1 MVCQKGLKNRKQ
13 KFKSHSFKMSSHR
26 GLLRLVTFGNCV
38 TCINDRGIKWF
49 LKPHTYVFNVFFRN
63 PNKTWFLRFLVAAHV
78 FSNTLLTR
86 IVCQQAAAVRAYCY
100 AQLAVSS
107 LAVAETIASSLLI
120 VPTHGWMARLSWS
133 GRLVTYR
140 GGMPAR
146 RRSPIPVLTA
156 LNVEQLRWYTQR
168 RYRYTPNRQR
178 GSDDLAQSCSYVAQT
193 VQNRDKLSVEL

>member
-1 MVCQKGLKNRKQ
+1 M
-13 KFKSHSFKMSSHR
+13 
-26 GLLRLVTFGNCV
+26 TFGNCV

-49 LKPHTYVFNVFFRN
+49 SKPHTYVFNVFFRN
-63 PNKTWFLRFLVAAHV
+63 PNKTWFLRFLVTAHV

-86 IVCQQAAAVRAYCY
+86 IVCQQAAAVLVTGPTATHN
-100 AQLAVSS
+100 LAVSS